1 METKKKYPRYFI
13 FSDAK
18 AQHYCF
24 FEKKGCIAKRIYW
37 NGDVISLHI
46 SIKEEFFENSSRHRE
61 VMVEELA
68 LLWFFMTTEQIN
80 QPTIQEKLLPYFQQ
94 MDVFY
99 LKLQQEKGDNLLTE
113 TKKRFNLSY
122 TEVGKLYKQH
132 KSQQK

>member
-1 METKKKYPRYFI
+1 
-13 FSDAK
+13 
-18 AQHYCF
+18 
-24 FEKKGCIAKRIYW
+24 
-37 NGDVISLHI
+37 
-46 SIKEEFFENSSRHRE
+46 
-61 VMVEELA
+61 
-68 LLWFFMTTEQIN
+68 MTTEQIN

>member
-1 METKKKYPRYFI
+1 
-13 FSDAK
+13 
-18 AQHYCF
+18 
-24 FEKKGCIAKRIYW
+24 
-37 NGDVISLHI
+37 
-46 SIKEEFFENSSRHRE
+46 
-61 VMVEELA
+61 
-68 LLWFFMTTEQIN
+68 MTTEQIN
-80 QPTIQEKLLPYFQQ
+80 QPTIQEKLLSYFQQ